1 MKVAIVGAGKLGVKV
16 ATALLGGDHYITVI
30 DKNEAVLNRI
40 SQQMDVMTVAG
51 NGKNIKLLENCGI
64 NSFDF
69 LLASTDSDEKNIIIA
84 SFAKK
89 LGCSK
94 VIARVRD
101 PEHMKQLDFIKET
114 MNIDH
119 IVNPDLS
126 ITMEIY
132 KYLVEKYT
140 LTNGIFSSGKVAMV
154 QFNVKKYRK
163 LSGLSMIEV
172 RKVLP
177 NMLIVAISRN
187 GKIIIPHGQTIIEDN
202 DTIYLIG
209 EKSEI
214 HEFHQKV
221 HEKGKYTNLQ
231 KVMIVGGGKTGFYLA
246 DKLSEF
252 GIAVK
257 VIEKSKERCYYL
269 STHLDDVM
277 ILHGDA
283 TDTALLEEEN
293 IDEMDAFVTAT
304 GFDEENLLLALM
316 AKQRGIEDVISKV
329 SRQSY
334 KNLIEKMGIDM
345 ALNPLDIIT
354 STILRYVQGS
364 KRIISSLLIQG
375 QAEIMEIIASDEMKL
390 TNVTLSE
397 LDLPDGVLIAAIHR
411 GNRVIIP
418 DGNTVILP
426 DDKVTIFCLL
436 SDIAEVE
443 SLFKPRRS
451 FHI

>member
-64 NSFDF
+64 TSFDF

-119 IVNPDLS
+119 VVNPDLS

-221 HEKGKYTNLQ
+221 HEKGKYTTLQ